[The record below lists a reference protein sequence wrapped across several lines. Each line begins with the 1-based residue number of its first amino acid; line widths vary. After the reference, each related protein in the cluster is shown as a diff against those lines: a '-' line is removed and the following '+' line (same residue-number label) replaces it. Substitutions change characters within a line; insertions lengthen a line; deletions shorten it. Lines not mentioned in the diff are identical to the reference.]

1 MAGCTNQTG
10 PNYTRRTNSDCLHP
24 PCSIRPR
31 GVKRVKS
38 LKGLTPVGRTVL
50 GAPMLRNAVRGFC
63 PFTLFTTGSS
73 FTPPHAL
80 THAREGGD
88 ALPYKLPITPEKPP
102 GTSPGGLRYSIAQR
116 EVSHCLQAQPG
127 QPRHAAARLFIRDQR
142 VSAADW
148 RAWSSS
154 SPRRLN
160 LPMPRTKSAMG
171 MGFGFVKL
179 R

>member
-1 MAGCTNQTG
+1 MLAGCTNQTG
-10 PNYTRRTNSDCLHP
+10 PNYTRRTNSDRLHP
-24 PCSIRPR
+24 RAPIRPR

-38 LKGLTPVGRTVL
+38 LKGLTPQS
-50 GAPMLRNAVRGFC
+50 A
-63 PFTLFTTGSS
+63 
-73 FTPPHAL
+73 AL
-80 THAREGGD
+80 TAPLAKGSYGGL
-88 ALPYKLPITPEKPP
+88 LPFYPFYYRVRVWPPPITQEKPP
-102 GTSPGGLRYSIAQR
+102 GFVTGRLTLSNCQR
-116 EVSHCLQAQPG
+116 EVSHCLRAQPG
-127 QPRHAAARLFIRDQR
+127 QPRHAAARLFIRVQR